1 MKKSKHF
8 RKDVIMARV
17 IAGVLVIVLIV
28 LLVLAV
34 SILTKSSGNN
44 KDTQNTHNTQSTENT
59 QKEELDVDI
68 STEYETESEFETE
81 SESEPESESE
91 SESDSVSTDKTYVI
105 TTSQIRLRKEPNTE
119 CATIELLEPDV
130 KLEVLEKLD
139 GWYKVS
145 HNGQEGYVSATYVE
159 VEES

>member
-34 SILTKSSGNN
+34 SILTKPSGSN
-44 KDTQNTHNTQSTENT
+44 KDTQNTQNTQSTENT

-68 STEYETESEFETE
+68 STEYGTETEFETE
-81 SESEPESESE
+81 LESESE
-91 SESDSVSTDKTYVI
+91 SESESEAASTNKTYVI
-105 TTSQIRLRKEPNTE
+105 TTSPIRLRKEPNTE

-130 KLEVLEKLD
+130 KLEVLETLD